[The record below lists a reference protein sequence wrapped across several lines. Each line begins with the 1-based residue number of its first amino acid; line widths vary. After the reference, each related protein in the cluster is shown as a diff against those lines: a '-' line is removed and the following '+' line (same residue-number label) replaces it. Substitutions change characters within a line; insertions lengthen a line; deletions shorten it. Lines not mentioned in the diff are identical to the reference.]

1 VLRVK
6 LCNVIAILQR
16 LNIDHVELGNRN
28 RRATMKVG
36 FIGLGA
42 MGCAMASNLVAAGHN
57 VTVWNRS
64 EAATEKLASLGAK
77 VVRTP
82 DRAAQGDVVHSMLS
96 NDQAVREVFLENG
109 LLDAMDP
116 GTVHVNH
123 ATISVVLAR
132 QLAEE
137 HAKRGIEYV
146 AAPVFGRPDVAAAGK
161 LNILVAGKPAAIDKA
176 RPLLEVMAAKLWP
189 MGDMPER
196 ANVVKLAGNFMIVT
210 AIESMAEA
218 SVLARAYG
226 VNAADFIELMTS
238 TLFASPVYQIYGKA
252 IAEQRFMPPG
262 FTLPLGL
269 KDVMLAQDA
278 GFAER
283 VSMPLA
289 GVLRDSLLEALADGA
304 EGMDLS
310 ALALVSARRAN
321 LDGRNPS

>member
-1 VLRVK
+1 
-6 LCNVIAILQR
+6 
-16 LNIDHVELGNRN
+16 
-28 RRATMKVG
+28 MKVG

-42 MGCAMASNLVAAGHN
+42 MGSAMASNLVAAGHN

-77 VVRTP
+77 AARTP
-82 DRAAQGDVVHSMLS
+82 DRAVQGDVLHSMLS
-96 NDQAVREVFLENG
+96 NDQAVRELFLESG

-123 ATISVVLAR
+123 ATISVALAR

-161 LNILVAGKPAAIDKA
+161 LNILVAGKPAAIEKA
-176 RPLLEVMAAKLWP
+176 TSTLQVMAGKLWP
-189 MGDMPER
+189 MGEAPER

-218 SVLARAYG
+218 STLARAYG
-226 VNAADFIELMTS
+226 VSATDFIELMTS

-252 IAEQRFMPPG
+252 IAEQRFTPPG
-262 FTLPLGL
+262 FALPLGL

-278 GFAER
+278 GHGER
-283 VSMPLA
+283 VPMPLA
-289 GVLRDSLLEALADGA
+289 GVLRESLLEALADGA
-304 EGMDLS
+304 EGMDLA
-310 ALALVSARRAN
+310 ALAQVSARRAN
-321 LDGRNPS
+321 LDQRDKS

>member
-1 VLRVK
+1 
-6 LCNVIAILQR
+6 
-16 LNIDHVELGNRN
+16 
-28 RRATMKVG
+28 MKVG
-36 FIGLGA
+36 FIGLGS
-42 MGCAMASNLVAAGHN
+42 MGGAMASNLIAAGHH

-64 EAATEKLASLGAK
+64 EAAAEKLASLGAK

-96 NDQAVREVFLENG
+96 NDQAVREVFLDSG

-123 ATISVVLAR
+123 ATISVALAR
-132 QLAEE
+132 QLAQE
-137 HAKRGIEYV
+137 HATRGIGYV

-161 LNILVAGKPAAIDKA
+161 LNILVAGKSAAIEKA

-189 MGDMPER
+189 MGDSPER

-238 TLFASPVYQIYGKA
+238 TLFASPVYQIYGRA
-252 IAEQRFMPPG
+252 IAEQRFVPPG

-278 GFAER
+278 GFAEH
-283 VSMPLA
+283 VPMPLA

-321 LDGRNPS
+321 LDRRNPS